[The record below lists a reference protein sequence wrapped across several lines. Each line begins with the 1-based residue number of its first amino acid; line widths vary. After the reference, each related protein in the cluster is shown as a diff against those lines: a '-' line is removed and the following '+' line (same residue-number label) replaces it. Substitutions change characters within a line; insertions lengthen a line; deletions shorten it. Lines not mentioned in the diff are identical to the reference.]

1 MLIIAKIFDIYHHY
15 RYLLILNFMTF
26 NNLDMSLHSW
36 NSTIEEAVFTF
47 ETMHICRIFSD
58 LTINIVL
65 LGFGKYNRTSGQHQK
80 DLHKLHNF
88 DNLPALVKSS
98 AKATIFGSLS
108 G

>member
-1 MLIIAKIFDIYHHY
+1 M
-15 RYLLILNFMTF
+15 LNFMTF

-36 NSTIEEAVFTF
+36 NSAIEEAVFTF
-47 ETMHICRIFSD
+47 ETMYICRIYSD

-65 LGFGKYNRTSGQHQK
+65 LGFGKYNRTSGQHEK
-80 DLHKLHNF
+80 DLHQLHNF